1 MIYSSQSLNMNYKF
15 TSREIILLKTL
26 GIFIFFILI
35 YLLETIIISKLN
47 ESREALNN
55 KVVEFNIN
63 KKQLSQLKQYQI
75 NKKTLSSDSIFTD
88 FLKNKNYVYEYKQ
101 NVFKV
106 RITNKNNLF
115 ELLNFIDINSLNIQI
130 LKMELKSEEKLIVSI
145 NFDS

>member
-1 MIYSSQSLNMNYKF
+1 MNYKF

-35 YLLETIIISKLN
+35 YLLETTIISKLN

-55 KVVEFNIN
+55 KVIEFNIN
-63 KKQLSQLKQYQI
+63 KKQLSQLKQYQN
-75 NKKTLSSDSIFTD
+75 NKKTISSNSIFTD
-88 FLKNKNYVYEYKQ
+88 YLKNKKYLYEYKQ
-101 NVFKV
+101 NVFEVK
-106 RITNKNNLF
+106 ITNMNNLF

-130 LKMELKSEEKLIVSI
+130 LKMELIAEDKLIVSI

>member
-1 MIYSSQSLNMNYKF
+1 MNYKF

-35 YLLETIIISKLN
+35 YLLETTIISKLN

-55 KVVEFNIN
+55 KVIEFNIN
-63 KKQLSQLKQYQI
+63 KKQLSQLKQYQN
-75 NKKTLSSDSIFTD
+75 NKKTISSNSIFTD
-88 FLKNKNYVYEYKQ
+88 YLKNKKYVYEYKQ
-101 NVFKV
+101 NVFEVK
-106 RITNKNNLF
+106 ITDKNNLF

-130 LKMELKSEEKLIVSI
+130 LKMELKAEDKLIVSI

>member
-1 MIYSSQSLNMNYKF
+1 MNYKF

-35 YLLETIIISKLN
+35 YLLETTIISKLN

-55 KVVEFNIN
+55 KVIEFNIN
-63 KKQLSQLKQYQI
+63 KKQLSQLKQYQN
-75 NKKTLSSDSIFTD
+75 NKKTISSNSIFTEY
-88 FLKNKNYVYEYKQ
+88 LKNKKYVYEYKQ
-101 NVFKV
+101 NVFEVK
-106 RITNKNNLF
+106 ITNKNNLF

-130 LKMELKSEEKLIVSI
+130 LKMEVKAEDKLIVSI

>member
-1 MIYSSQSLNMNYKF
+1 MNYKF

-35 YLLETIIISKLN
+35 YLLETTIISKLN

-55 KVVEFNIN
+55 KVTEFNIN
-63 KKQLSQLKQYQI
+63 KKQLSELKQYQN
-75 NKKTLSSDSIFTD
+75 NKKTISSNSIFTD
-88 FLKNKNYVYEYKQ
+88 YLKNKKYVYEYKQ
-101 NVFKV
+101 NVFEVK
-106 RITNKNNLF
+106 ITNKNNLF

>member
-35 YLLETIIISKLN
+35 YLLETTIISKLN

-106 RITNKNNLF
+106 RITNKNNLY

-130 LKMELKSEEKLIVSI
+130 LKMELKAEDKLTVSI
-145 NFDS
+145 DFDT

>member
-1 MIYSSQSLNMNYKF
+1 MNYKF

-35 YLLETIIISKLN
+35 YLLETTIISKLN

-55 KVVEFNIN
+55 KVIEFNIN
-63 KKQLSQLKQYQI
+63 KKQLSQLKQYQN
-75 NKKTLSSDSIFTD
+75 NKKTISSNSIFTD
-88 FLKNKNYVYEYKQ
+88 YLKNKKYVYEYKQ
-101 NVFKV
+101 NVFEVK
-106 RITNKNNLF
+106 ITNKNNLF

-130 LKMELKSEEKLIVSI
+130 LKMELKSEDKLIVSI

>member
-1 MIYSSQSLNMNYKF
+1 MNYKF
-15 TSREIILLKTL
+15 SSREIILLKTL

-35 YLLETIIISKLN
+35 YLIETTIISKLN

-106 RITNKNNLF
+106 RITNKNNLY
-115 ELLNFIDINSLNIQI
+115 ELLNFIDINSLNIQT
-130 LKMELKSEEKLIVSI
+130 LKMELKAEDKLTVSI
-145 NFDS
+145 DFDT

>member
-1 MIYSSQSLNMNYKF
+1 MNYKF

-35 YLLETIIISKLN
+35 YLLETTIISKLN

-55 KVVEFNIN
+55 KVIEFNIN
-63 KKQLSQLKQYQI
+63 KKQLSQLKQYQN
-75 NKKTLSSDSIFTD
+75 NKKTISSNSIFTD
-88 FLKNKNYVYEYKQ
+88 YLKNKKYVYEYKQ
-101 NVFKV
+101 NVFEVK
-106 RITNKNNLF
+106 ITNKNNLF

-130 LKMELKSEEKLIVSI
+130 LKMELKAEDKIIVSI

>member
-1 MIYSSQSLNMNYKF
+1 MNYKF

-35 YLLETIIISKLN
+35 YLLETTIISKLN

-55 KVVEFNIN
+55 KVIEFNIN
-63 KKQLSQLKQYQI
+63 KKQLSQLKQYQN
-75 NKKTLSSDSIFTD
+75 NKKTISSNSIFTEY
-88 FLKNKNYVYEYKQ
+88 LKNKKYVYEYKQ
-101 NVFKV
+101 NVFEVK
-106 RITNKNNLF
+106 ITNKNNLF

>member
-35 YLLETIIISKLN
+35 YLLETTIISKLN

-106 RITNKNNLF
+106 RITKKNNLY
-115 ELLNFIDINSLNIQI
+115 ELLNFIDINSLNIQT
-130 LKMELKSEEKLIVSI
+130 LKMELKAEDKLTVSI
-145 NFDS
+145 DFDT

>member
-1 MIYSSQSLNMNYKF
+1 MNYKF

-35 YLLETIIISKLN
+35 YLLETTIISKLN

-55 KVVEFNIN
+55 KVIEFNIN
-63 KKQLSQLKQYQI
+63 KKQLSQLKQYQN
-75 NKKTLSSDSIFTD
+75 NKKTISSNSIFTD
-88 FLKNKNYVYEYKQ
+88 YLKNKKYVYEYKQ
-101 NVFKV
+101 NVFEVK
-106 RITNKNNLF
+106 ITKKNNLF

>member
-1 MIYSSQSLNMNYKF
+1 MNYKF

-35 YLLETIIISKLN
+35 YLIETTIISKLN

-88 FLKNKNYVYEYKQ
+88 FLKNKNYIYEYKQ

-106 RITNKNNLF
+106 RITNKNNLY

-130 LKMELKSEEKLIVSI
+130 LKMELKAEDKLTVSI
-145 NFDS
+145 DFDT

>member
-1 MIYSSQSLNMNYKF
+1 MNYKF

-35 YLLETIIISKLN
+35 YLLETTIISKLN

-106 RITNKNNLF
+106 RITKKNNLY
-115 ELLNFIDINSLNIQI
+115 ELLNFIDINSLNIQT
-130 LKMELKSEEKLIVSI
+130 LKMELKAEDKLTVSI
-145 NFDS
+145 DFDT

>member
-1 MIYSSQSLNMNYKF
+1 MNYKF

-35 YLLETIIISKLN
+35 YLIETTIISKLN

-63 KKQLSQLKQYQI
+63 KKQLSQPKQYQI

-88 FLKNKNYVYEYKQ
+88 FLKNKNYIYEYKQ

-106 RITNKNNLF
+106 RITNKNNLY

-130 LKMELKSEEKLIVSI
+130 LKMELKAEDKLTVSI
-145 NFDS
+145 DFDT

>member
-1 MIYSSQSLNMNYKF
+1 M
-15 TSREIILLKTL
+15 
-26 GIFIFFILI
+26 
-35 YLLETIIISKLN
+35 N

-106 RITNKNNLF
+106 RITKKNNLY
-115 ELLNFIDINSLNIQI
+115 ELLNFIDINSLNIQT
-130 LKMELKSEEKLIVSI
+130 LKMELKAEDKLTVSI
-145 NFDS
+145 DFDT

>member
-35 YLLETIIISKLN
+35 YLIETTIISKLN

-106 RITNKNNLF
+106 RITNKNNLY
-115 ELLNFIDINSLNIQI
+115 ELLNFIDINSLNIQT
-130 LKMELKSEEKLIVSI
+130 LKMELKAEDKLTVSI
-145 NFDS
+145 DFDT

>member
-35 YLLETIIISKLN
+35 YLLETTIISKLN

-55 KVVEFNIN
+55 KVIEFNIN
-63 KKQLSQLKQYQI
+63 KKQLSQLKQYQN
-75 NKKTLSSDSIFTD
+75 NKKTISSNSIFTEY
-88 FLKNKNYVYEYKQ
+88 LKNKKYVYEYKQ
-101 NVFKV
+101 NVFEVK
-106 RITNKNNLF
+106 ITNKNNLF

-130 LKMELKSEEKLIVSI
+130 LKMELKAEDKLIVSI

>member
-1 MIYSSQSLNMNYKF
+1 MNYKF

-35 YLLETIIISKLN
+35 YLLETTIISKLN

-55 KVVEFNIN
+55 KVIEFNIN
-63 KKQLSQLKQYQI
+63 KKQLSQLKQYQN
-75 NKKTLSSDSIFTD
+75 NKKTISSNSIFTD
-88 FLKNKNYVYEYKQ
+88 YLKNKKYVYEYKQ
-101 NVFKV
+101 NVFEVK
-106 RITNKNNLF
+106 ITNKNNLF

-130 LKMELKSEEKLIVSI
+130 LKMELKAEDKLIVSI

>member
-35 YLLETIIISKLN
+35 YLLETTIISKLN

-106 RITNKNNLF
+106 RITNKNNLY
-115 ELLNFIDINSLNIQI
+115 ELLNFIDINSLNIQT
-130 LKMELKSEEKLIVSI
+130 LKMELKAEDKLTVSI
-145 NFDS
+145 DFDT

>member
-1 MIYSSQSLNMNYKF
+1 MNYKF

-35 YLLETIIISKLN
+35 YLLETTIISKLN

-55 KVVEFNIN
+55 KVIEFNIN
-63 KKQLSQLKQYQI
+63 KKQLSQLKQYQN
-75 NKKTLSSDSIFTD
+75 NKKTISSNSIFTEY
-88 FLKNKNYVYEYKQ
+88 LKNKKYVYEYKQ
-101 NVFKV
+101 NVFEVK
-106 RITNKNNLF
+106 ITNKNNLF

-130 LKMELKSEEKLIVSI
+130 LKMELKAEDKLIVSI

>member
-1 MIYSSQSLNMNYKF
+1 MNYKF

-35 YLLETIIISKLN
+35 YLLETTIISKLN

-55 KVVEFNIN
+55 KVIEFNIN
-63 KKQLSQLKQYQI
+63 KKQLSQLKQYQN
-75 NKKTLSSDSIFTD
+75 NKKTISLKQELSNAIFTEY
-88 FLKNKNYVYEYKQ
+88 LKNKKYVYEYKQ
-101 NVFKV
+101 NVFEVK
-106 RITNKNNLF
+106 ITNKNNLF

>member
-15 TSREIILLKTL
+15 SSREIILLKTL

-35 YLLETIIISKLN
+35 YLIETTIISKLN

-106 RITNKNNLF
+106 RITNKNNLY
-115 ELLNFIDINSLNIQI
+115 ELLNFIDINSLNIQT
-130 LKMELKSEEKLIVSI
+130 LKMELKAEDKLTVSI
-145 NFDS
+145 DFDT

>member
-1 MIYSSQSLNMNYKF
+1 MNYKF

-35 YLLETIIISKLN
+35 YLLETTIISKLN

-55 KVVEFNIN
+55 KVIEFNIN
-63 KKQLSQLKQYQI
+63 KKQLSQLKQYQN
-75 NKKTLSSDSIFTD
+75 NKKTISSNSIFTD
-88 FLKNKNYVYEYKQ
+88 YLKNKKYVYEYKQ
-101 NVFKV
+101 NVFEVK
-106 RITNKNNLF
+106 ITNKNNLF

>member
-1 MIYSSQSLNMNYKF
+1 M
-15 TSREIILLKTL
+15 
-26 GIFIFFILI
+26 
-35 YLLETIIISKLN
+35 N

-106 RITNKNNLF
+106 RITNKNNLY

-130 LKMELKSEEKLIVSI
+130 LKMELKAEDKLTVSI
-145 NFDS
+145 DFDT

>member
-1 MIYSSQSLNMNYKF
+1 MNYKF

-55 KVVEFNIN
+55 KVIEFNIN
-63 KKQLSQLKQYQI
+63 KKQLSQLKQYQN
-75 NKKTLSSDSIFTD
+75 NKKTISSNSIFTD
-88 FLKNKNYVYEYKQ
+88 YLKNKKYVYEYKQ
-101 NVFKV
+101 NVFEVK
-106 RITNKNNLF
+106 ITNKNNLF

>member
-1 MIYSSQSLNMNYKF
+1 MNYKF

-35 YLLETIIISKLN
+35 YLLETTIISKMN

-55 KVVEFNIN
+55 KVIEFNIN
-63 KKQLSQLKQYQI
+63 KKQLSQLKQYQN
-75 NKKTLSSDSIFTD
+75 NKKTISSNSIFTEY
-88 FLKNKNYVYEYKQ
+88 LKNKKYVYEYKQ
-101 NVFKV
+101 NVFEVK
-106 RITNKNNLF
+106 ITNKNNLF

-130 LKMELKSEEKLIVSI
+130 LKMELKAEDKLIVSI

>member
-1 MIYSSQSLNMNYKF
+1 MNYKF

-35 YLLETIIISKLN
+35 YLLETTIISKLN

-55 KVVEFNIN
+55 KVIEFNIN

-75 NKKTLSSDSIFTD
+75 NKKTISSNSIFTEY
-88 FLKNKNYVYEYKQ
+88 LKNKKYVYEYKQ
-101 NVFKV
+101 NVFEVK
-106 RITNKNNLF
+106 ITNKNNLF

-130 LKMELKSEEKLIVSI
+130 LKMELKAEDKLIVSI